1 MLQVEAAAQHT
12 SISKT
17 VVNAG
22 AKSVSRVN
30 AIIQKTSKAVK
41 VGHASAGIMRYAYL
55 QLQSQAASLP
65 SCLSCALSC
74 EHRNSIVLLCACT
87 VS

>member
-41 VGHASAGIMRYAYL
+41 VGCVSAGVMHDAYCKSTSKL
-55 QLQSQAASLP
+55 LLLASVLP
-65 SCLSCALSC
+65 KLGTEL
-74 EHRNSIVLLCACT
+74 
-87 VS
+87 